1 MAFWFQLPT
10 YWQKKD
16 EEEKKLPMQSKVPM
30 QSKIPSKSITPTPSV
45 MTSNKADIIPRQPMM
60 SYNIEGT
67 IMPWVTDKTA
77 INLQKYAKENS
88 KSITEEKI
96 LLDEMYQEAVKVQQR
111 KLYEKDRSEMKADM
125 WYKAYNAT
133 DPEEKKRLTTAVQLA
148 NLSDILREWAKKEW
162 FDAYNMNDKD
172 LIVAYWEANPDK
184 QQMIVDYLNK
194 DIGSMEVA
202 RQIWLIQEEV
212 APVVEEEKSNML
224 ENIGKVWLWV
234 WTVAWWLWASYVWW
248 WLLKSAGKKI
258 YWLTLPPWQQEAEA
272 IQSYKSW
279 ISNVKPK
286 TTVQTAIEQ
295 PLIQKWGKT
304 ISSKLWQFGTR
315 SMIWTQSE
323 AQANNLF
330 KNKINP
336 LMSEADK
343 IWISFDYKDL
353 IWEAKKNIESSNKYS
368 VTQKQQIISDIEE
381 IWQNYKWKTSLK
393 NLDLEK
399 QWLASKIP
407 QKYQTM
413 AKLPNETK
421 VAQKELA
428 SVFRNKVHS
437 TIKSVFWVD
446 SAKIYQDY
454 ANLKWLSKIW
464 PKALTEAG
472 RKWWAWNF
480 VSWVADELGTP
491 ITTTIG
497 KLSYKAWELSQKLPK
512 TIVKLLKASPKILS
526 KISSTMAWAEM
537 VDINQLWQN
546 AHDSTKELLK
556 SSIKDIWEW
565 NSPKWISNPMKLVYK
580 DMKKKWK
587 TDDEIK
593 TYFES
598 ELKDMEANPYKNKK
612 TALIDYLW
620 K

>member
-1 MAFWFQLPT
+1 
-10 YWQKKD
+10 
-16 EEEKKLPMQSKVPM
+16 
-30 QSKIPSKSITPTPSV
+30 

-60 SYNIEGT
+60 SYNVEGT

-194 DIGSMEVA
+194 DISSMEVA
-202 RQIWLIQEEV
+202 RQIWAIEEEE
-212 APVVEEEKSNML
+212 PVEEEEKSNML

>member
-1 MAFWFQLPT
+1 MVFWFQLPT

-30 QSKIPSKSITPTPSV
+30 QSKIPSKETTPTPSV

-60 SYNIEGT
+60 SYNVEGT

-194 DIGSMEVA
+194 DISSMEVA
-202 RQIWLIQEEV
+202 RQIWAIEEEE
-212 APVVEEEKSNML
+212 PVEEEEKSNML